1 MFPCVSV
8 RDRADDAGVM
18 CFTVSEIEQM
28 MQG

>member
-1 MFPCVSV
+1 MFHCV

-18 CFTVSEIEQM
+18 CFPAVSEIEQM

>member
-1 MFPCVSV
+1 MFHCV

-18 CFTVSEIEQM
+18 CFPVSVSEIEQM